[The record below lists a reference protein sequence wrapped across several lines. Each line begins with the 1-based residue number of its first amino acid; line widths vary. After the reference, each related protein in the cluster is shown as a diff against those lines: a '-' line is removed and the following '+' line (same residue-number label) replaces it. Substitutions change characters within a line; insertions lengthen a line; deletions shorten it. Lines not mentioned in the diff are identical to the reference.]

1 MDLISVV
8 IPIFNAEKYLKD
20 CILSVLKQTY
30 SNLEII
36 LVNDGSTDTSLLI
49 CNEFC
54 ELDTRIRCINQKNA
68 GVSVARNN
76 GKKNATGKYIIFVD
90 SDDTLQS
97 DMIQCLY
104 EDILKS
110 DSEISVCG
118 INEYSENNTH
128 IVNKIWSGQIEYLD
142 KEMALESLL
151 LGGKI
156 KSGAWN
162 KLFLYD
168 LIRDLDFTVGKRMNE
183 DKYFCFHAIMRSK
196 SIVYRN
202 NGLYNYIY
210 HDESVAHS
218 GFDDRWFDAVF
229 FADKMHKECYVQSE
243 KLEKIAR
250 SNYITTM
257 FYVLMLMH
265 KSELRKSYEDE
276 WKKYIL
282 TIKALPIYD
291 IREYISYKR
300 RIAIYLMKISTK
312 LFEGF
317 IDVFM

>member
-1 MDLISVV
+1 
-8 IPIFNAEKYLKD
+8 
-20 CILSVLKQTY
+20 
-30 SNLEII
+30 
-36 LVNDGSTDTSLLI
+36 
-49 CNEFC
+49 
-54 ELDTRIRCINQKNA
+54 
-68 GVSVARNN
+68 
-76 GKKNATGKYIIFVD
+76 
-90 SDDTLQS
+90 
-97 DMIQCLY
+97 
-104 EDILKS
+104 
-110 DSEISVCG
+110 
-118 INEYSENNTH
+118 
-128 IVNKIWSGQIEYLD
+128 
-142 KEMALESLL
+142 
-151 LGGKI
+151 
-156 KSGAWN
+156 
-162 KLFLYD
+162 
-168 LIRDLDFTVGKRMNE
+168 MNE

-210 HDESVAHS
+210 HDDSVAHS

-265 KSELRKSYEDE
+265 KSELRKSYEDK

-300 RIAIYLMKISTK
+300 RIAIYLIKISTK